1 MKKLLNSLPFRLLLG
16 IVVGVL
22 LGQVFPLGAKC
33 GMKSLRSLLPKFA
46 GQDPSDPYSTN
57 IWR

>member
-22 LGQVFPLGAKC
+22 LGQVFPLGA
-33 GMKSLRSLLPKFA
+33 MKVVVTLQYNTSWAS
-46 GQDPSDPYSTN
+46 
-57 IWR
+57 

>member
-22 LGQVFPLGAKC
+22 LGQVFPTPELPP
-33 GMKSLRSLLPKFA
+33 MSLLRRKV
-46 GQDPSDPYSTN
+46 
-57 IWR
+57 

>member
-22 LGQVFPLGAKC
+22 LGH
-33 GMKSLRSLLPKFA
+33 
-46 GQDPSDPYSTN
+46 GQRQGNDKT
-57 IWR
+57 